1 MWHPVILVQL
11 QPKRAGWFQL
21 AACTHWFL
29 HLAATVEA
37 LCATAHFLRVFSGS
51 LMNPPNRQKLWDVF
65 NRSCILLPR
74 LLPKSCRH
82 NERFLSAQVR
92 LLFQAYLVVLY
103 RPKQGGRQGT
113 AWRSSTLQDVRQN
126 PSPALKESP
135 RMCTEFGCKICML
148 CADCLQISVSKFS
161 HCVHMCVC
169 ILRFQSV
176 LASVCVDSNSM
187 FYERKLN
194 SVFYVHLLT
203 FWTNGWKFRNSLPI
217 SKSLRCGSA

>member
-1 MWHPVILVQL
+1 MASCQMQSDNLYVASSHIGSTATKKSRVVPARCMYTLVL
-11 QPKRAGWFQL
+11 APCSNCGGPLCNGTFSTGFFGLVNEPAKPSKTVGRFQQE
-21 AACTHWFL
+21 L
-29 HLAATVEA
+29 HFAPTV
-37 LCATAHFLRVFSGS
+37 TAE
-51 LMNPPNRQKLWDVF
+51 
-65 NRSCILLPR
+65 
-74 LLPKSCRH
+74 SCRH

-135 RMCTEFGCKICML
+135 RMGTEFGCKICML
-148 CADCLQISVSKFS
+148 CADSLQISVSKFS

-176 LASVCVDSNSM
+176 LASVCVDSNYCPLVFCLLCSM
-187 FYERKLN
+187 KGN
-194 SVFYVHLLT
+194 
-203 FWTNGWKFRNSLPI
+203 
-217 SKSLRCGSA
+217 

>member
-1 MWHPVILVQL
+1 MKSGGGSNKQCQTSQITYMWHPVILVQL

-37 LCATAHFLRVFSGS
+37 LCATAHFLRIFSGS

-135 RMCTEFGCKICML
+135 RMGTEFGCKICML
-148 CADCLQISVSKFS
+148 CADSLQISVSKFS

-176 LASVCVDSNSM
+176 LASVCVDSNYCPLVFCLLCSM
-187 FYERKLN
+187 KGN
-194 SVFYVHLLT
+194 
-203 FWTNGWKFRNSLPI
+203 
-217 SKSLRCGSA
+217 

>member
-135 RMCTEFGCKICML
+135 RMGTEFGCKFVCCVQTVCKARFRSFHIVRRCVFASLDCRVFWLLSLSTLIAALWFCLL
-148 CADCLQISVSKFS
+148 CPTIGK
-161 HCVHMCVC
+161 
-169 ILRFQSV
+169 
-176 LASVCVDSNSM
+176 
-187 FYERKLN
+187 
-194 SVFYVHLLT
+194 
-203 FWTNGWKFRNSLPI
+203 
-217 SKSLRCGSA
+217 

>member
-135 RMCTEFGCKICML
+135 RMCTEFGCKNLYAVCRQFANLGFEVFTL
-148 CADCLQISVSKFS
+148 CAHVCLHPSIPECSGF
-161 HCVHMCVC
+161 CLCR
-169 ILRFQSV
+169 L
-176 LASVCVDSNSM
+176 
-187 FYERKLN
+187 
-194 SVFYVHLLT
+194 
-203 FWTNGWKFRNSLPI
+203 
-217 SKSLRCGSA
+217 

>member
-1 MWHPVILVQL
+1 MCEKRGQNRVRISDPFLGPCSIGTLSTGSKTAPFLGPRFGRRSTATTFTLELAFGTVKSGGGSNKQCQMQSDNLYVASSHIGSTATKKSRVVPARCMYTLV
-11 QPKRAGWFQL
+11 L
-21 AACTHWFL
+21 APCSNCGGP
-29 HLAATVEA
+29 
-37 LCATAHFLRVFSGS
+37 LCNGTFSTGFSGS

-135 RMCTEFGCKICML
+135 RMGTEFGCKICML
-148 CADCLQISVSKFS
+148 CAD
-161 HCVHMCVC
+161 
-169 ILRFQSV
+169 
-176 LASVCVDSNSM
+176 
-187 FYERKLN
+187 
-194 SVFYVHLLT
+194 T
-203 FWTNGWKFRNSLPI
+203 
-217 SKSLRCGSA
+217 

>member
-1 MWHPVILVQL
+1 MKSGAKIGSGFRTLFWGLVVL
-11 QPKRAGWFQL
+11 
-21 AACTHWFL
+21 
-29 HLAATVEA
+29 
-37 LCATAHFLRVFSGS
+37 AHFPQAPKTAPFLGPRFGRRSTATTFTLELAFGTVKSGGGSNKQCQMQSDNLYVASSHIGSTATKKSRVVPARCMYTLVLAPCSNCGGPLCNGTFSTVFSGS

-135 RMCTEFGCKICML
+135 RMGTEFGCKICML
-148 CADCLQISVSKFS
+148 CAD
-161 HCVHMCVC
+161 
-169 ILRFQSV
+169 
-176 LASVCVDSNSM
+176 
-187 FYERKLN
+187 
-194 SVFYVHLLT
+194 T
-203 FWTNGWKFRNSLPI
+203 
-217 SKSLRCGSA
+217 

>member
-1 MWHPVILVQL
+1 MQSDNLYVASSHIGSTATKKSRVVPARWHVS
-11 QPKRAGWFQL
+11 
-21 AACTHWFL
+21 THWFL

-135 RMCTEFGCKICML
+135 RMCTEFGCNICML

-169 ILRFQSV
+169 ILRFQSCSGFC
-176 LASVCVDSNSM
+176 LC
-187 FYERKLN
+187 RL
-194 SVFYVHLLT
+194 
-203 FWTNGWKFRNSLPI
+203 
-217 SKSLRCGSA
+217 